1 MTDAAPKTL
10 HDADARNRSHAR
22 DLPRTEHAVDA
33 LVSAARS
40 AGVPEDVIQRARTT
54 PIESVEHREERL
66 RAERRA
72 ARTKAEASRVE
83 VGFAATKISLRA
95 SVRDALLA
103 GTLDAELAKLEP
115 DPRARD
121 ALSAVEAWLDDR
133 DVQALALIGDMGRGK
148 TVASAHAALEMIRK
162 RRTVLRVVEPELV
175 TWAHSPTITH
185 GERFEVA
192 CNVDL
197 LIVDEL
203 GTALGSAERSRAA
216 LFRVLDARIPNGLRT
231 LMISNHGADTPARKF
246 TEREAI
252 GAFGEAY
259 GGRFLDRM
267 REIGTFCV
275 VKGPSLRGRS

>member
-1 MTDAAPKTL
+1 MRPVTESLERAAL
-10 HDADARNRSHAR
+10 
-22 DLPRTEHAVDA
+22 
-33 LVSAARS
+33 S
-40 AGVPEDVIQRARTT
+40 AGVPLHVIEAAKRA
-54 PIESVEHREERL
+54 PVESVEAREERE

-72 ARTKAEASRVE
+72 VRARSEASRIE
-83 VGFAATKISLRA
+83 LGFAALKISLRA
-95 SVRDALLA
+95 SVRDAMLA
-103 GTLDAELAKLEP
+103 GTLDEELAKLDP

-133 DVQALALIGDMGRGK
+133 DAQALALIGDMGRGK
-148 TVASAHAALEMIRK
+148 TVASAAAALAMIRK

-175 TWAHSPTITH
+175 TWAHSSTLAH
-185 GERFEVA
+185 GERLEVA
-192 CNVDL
+192 LNVDL

-203 GTALGSAERSRAA
+203 GTALASPERCRGA

-267 REIGTFCV
+267 REIGSFCV